1 MLAYFVKMKPP
12 VQVHR
17 ARADH
22 VLLVC
27 RLPSADRGIILER
40 NSRTLT
46 DSLSL
51 ALKIPQTTT
60 VVSENIYPC

>member
-1 MLAYFVKMKPP
+1 M
-12 VQVHR
+12 QVYR

-27 RLPSADRGIILER
+27 WLLSADRGIILER

-46 DSLSL
+46 DSMSL
-51 ALKIPQTTT
+51 ALKIPQAMT
-60 VVSENIYPC
+60 VVSENIYPCWKFF

>member
-1 MLAYFVKMKPP
+1 M
-12 VQVHR
+12 QVHR

-27 RLPSADRGIILER
+27 WLLSADRGIILER

-46 DSLSL
+46 DSMSL
-51 ALKIPQTTT
+51 ALKIPQATA
-60 VVSENIYPC
+60 VVSENIYPCWKFF

>member
-1 MLAYFVKMKPP
+1 M
-12 VQVHR
+12 QVHR

-27 RLPSADRGIILER
+27 WLLSNRGIILER

-46 DSLSL
+46 DSPSL
-51 ALKIPQTTT
+51 AMKIPQATTL
-60 VVSENIYPC
+60 VSENIYPC

>member
-1 MLAYFVKMKPP
+1 M
-12 VQVHR
+12 QVHR

-27 RLPSADRGIILER
+27 WLLSANRRIILET

-51 ALKIPQTTT
+51 AMKIPQATTL
-60 VVSENIYPC
+60 VSENI

>member
-1 MLAYFVKMKPP
+1 M
-12 VQVHR
+12 QVHR
-17 ARADH
+17 ARADQ

-27 RLPSADRGIILER
+27 WLLSADRGIILER

-46 DSLSL
+46 DSMSL
-51 ALKIPQTTT
+51 ALKIPQATT

>member
-12 VQVHR
+12 MQVHR

-27 RLPSADRGIILER
+27 RLPSADHGIILER
-40 NSRTLT
+40 NTRTLT

>member
-1 MLAYFVKMKPP
+1 M
-12 VQVHR
+12 QVHR

-27 RLPSADRGIILER
+27 WLLSADRGIILER

-46 DSLSL
+46 GSMSL
-51 ALKIPQTTT
+51 ALKIPQATT
-60 VVSENIYPC
+60 VVSENIYPCWKFF

>member
-1 MLAYFVKMKPP
+1 MLAYFIKMKPP

-27 RLPSADRGIILER
+27 WLLSANRGIILER
-40 NSRTLT
+40 NSRMLT

-51 ALKIPQTTT
+51 EMKIPQATTL
-60 VVSENIYPC
+60 VSKNI

>member
-1 MLAYFVKMKPP
+1 M
-12 VQVHR
+12 QVHR

-27 RLPSADRGIILER
+27 WLLSADRGIILER

-46 DSLSL
+46 DSMSL
-51 ALKIPQTTT
+51 ALKIPQATT

>member
-1 MLAYFVKMKPP
+1 M
-12 VQVHR
+12 QVHR

-27 RLPSADRGIILER
+27 WLLSADRGIILER

-46 DSLSL
+46 DSMSL
-51 ALKIPQTTT
+51 ALKIPQATT
-60 VVSENIYPC
+60 VVSENIYPCWKFF

>member
-1 MLAYFVKMKPP
+1 M
-12 VQVHR
+12 QVHR

-27 RLPSADRGIILER
+27 WLLSADRGIILER

-46 DSLSL
+46 DSMSL

>member
-1 MLAYFVKMKPP
+1 M
-12 VQVHR
+12 QVHR

-27 RLPSADRGIILER
+27 WLLSADRGIILER

-46 DSLSL
+46 DSMSL
-51 ALKIPQTTT
+51 ALKIPQAMT
-60 VVSENIYPC
+60 VVSENIYPCWKFF